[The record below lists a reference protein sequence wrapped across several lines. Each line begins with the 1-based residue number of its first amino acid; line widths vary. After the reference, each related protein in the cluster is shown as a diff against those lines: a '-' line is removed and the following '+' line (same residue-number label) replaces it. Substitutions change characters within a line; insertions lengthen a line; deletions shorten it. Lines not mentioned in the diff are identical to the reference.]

1 MAEPVT
7 SFWAWLTLW
16 RFTGPQFV
24 LVAFIATVYL
34 VGLTRLLLRSQR
46 RAVPVREI
54 LYGIGG
60 FAVLTF
66 ALSGPPEALA
76 EDMFF
81 MHMTQH
87 ILIAMVASVLLL
99 AARPMSAYLW
109 AMPETVRIGIGPA
122 LARQGWLRGF
132 NAALTNPKVAL
143 PLFILTLW
151 GWHVPEAYG
160 LAIRN
165 EWVHS
170 AMHLSMLATAV
181 LFWWPIIGPPPVGTT
196 LSYPQRLVYLILVV
210 TPTAVLAAMITLS
223 NSVIYAHYVDTPY
236 HFGLTPEEDQRIG
249 GLLMWI
255 PGNVVYLATLTTL
268 FLRWF
273 SRADN
278 ESRRGYR
285 VTREDAEATRR
296 RREEL
301 ERRERGE

>member
-7 SFWAWLTLW
+7 SFWAWLALW

-24 LVAFIATVYL
+24 LAGFIAAVYL
-34 VGLTRLLLRSQR
+34 IGLARLLMRSQR
-46 RAVPVREI
+46 RAVPLREA
-54 LYGIGG
+54 LFGVGG
-60 FAVLTF
+60 FAVLIF
-66 ALSGPPEALA
+66 ALSGPAEALA

-81 MHMTQH
+81 MHMMQH

-109 AMPETVRIGIGPA
+109 AMPETVRIGLGPA
-122 LARQGWLRGF
+122 LARQGWLRGI

-151 GWHVPEAYG
+151 GWHVPEAYQ

-210 TPTAVLAAMITLS
+210 TPTAVLAAMVTLS
-223 NSVIYAHYVDTPY
+223 NSVIYAHYIDTPH

-273 SRADN
+273 SRADRG
-278 ESRRGYR
+278 SRRGYR
-285 VTREDAEATRR
+285 VSRANAEATRR
-296 RREEL
+296 RRQEL